1 LDLLL
6 KNCEIPRLHK
16 ILIAILLLGLVFRI
30 IFLIEFRSTP
40 FYRHPT
46 LDAKYYDQLAGSV
59 ASGKLAQDRAFFM
72 GPLYPYSMGLLYFV
86 FGHHYIIPR
95 IAQML
100 LGLACCLFVYRLG
113 RALFASA
120 VGLVAAGI
128 YAIYKP
134 VLFYEQ
140 TLLSETPMALT
151 CVILLYVVAA
161 QRQKSR
167 LLSWFLIGTLLG
179 INALL
184 RGNVLLFAPVLMIWI
199 LVCEYRD
206 NRHSFVLTSL
216 KKILTFLLG
225 LSISILPVTL
235 HNYAAE
241 KDFVL
246 ISSNAGFNFYIG
258 NHEGATG
265 LFEIPPLVDMDQ
277 DPSGSRVAEADQG
290 RYPLKSSEVSSYW
303 SSRAVKFIRQNP
315 GDFIRL
321 LVKKLYFFWGQTEIA
336 QIYSMNLM
344 KGFMPILTW
353 PLPGFYIIG
362 PLSLM
367 GMGLCL
373 FKPDRRKILIV
384 LFVHI
389 YVLSFL
395 PFFLTARYRIPV
407 IPVLCIF
414 SSVAIVHLGGIIYKK
429 RLKEAAIFFSGLI
442 LLFVILDNT
451 RFFSSRDEASQFH
464 NALGLMYK
472 SEGKGDEA
480 VREFHNALIAKS
492 SSYAYANLA
501 TYYYENKDYDQANGY
516 YQEAIRLE
524 PYNARMYFNAGQAF
538 LAAQKFDEARTSF
551 EKATTLDSRVHPLA
565 HYNLAILYIRKK
577 EESKARKA
585 LETYFEMC
593 PRDLE
598 ARRFFHALLKK

>member
-1 LDLLL
+1 MFLL
-6 KNCEIPRLHK
+6 
-16 ILIAILLLGLVFRI
+16 
-30 IFLIEFRSTP
+30 EFRSTP

-46 LDAKYYDQLAGSV
+46 LDAKYYDQLARSV
-59 ASGKLAQDRAFFM
+59 TSGKLAQDRAFFM
-72 GPLYPYSMGLLYFV
+72 GPLYPYCMGLLYFV
-86 FGHHYIIPR
+86 FGRHYIIPR
-95 IAQML
+95 LAQML

-113 RALFASA
+113 RALFSSA

-128 YAIYKP
+128 YAVYKP

-151 CVILLYVVAA
+151 CVILLYVIAA
-161 QRQKSR
+161 QRQKSHVI
-167 LLSWFLIGTLLG
+167 SWFLIGALLG

-184 RGNVLLFAPVLMIWI
+184 RGNVLLFAPVLIMWI

-206 NRHSFVLTSL
+206 DRHSFVLTSL
-216 KKILTFLLG
+216 KKTLTFILG
-225 LSISILPVTL
+225 LIISILPVTL

-246 ISSNAGFNFYIG
+246 ISSNAGFNFFIG
-258 NHEGATG
+258 NHKGATG
-265 LFEIPPLVDMDQ
+265 IFEIPPLVDMDQ
-277 DPSGSRVAEADQG
+277 DPSGSRVAEADLG
-290 RYPLKSSEVSSYW
+290 LFPLKSSEVSSYW
-303 SSRAVKFIRQNP
+303 SSKAVKFISQNP

-321 LVKKLYFFWGQTEIA
+321 LVKKLYFFWGRTEIA

-344 KGFMPILTW
+344 KEFMPVITW

-362 PLSLM
+362 PLSIL

-373 FKPDRRKILIV
+373 FKPDRRTILIV

-395 PFFLTARYRIPV
+395 PFFLTARYRVPV

-414 SSVAIVHLGGIIYKK
+414 SSVAVVHLGGIIHKK
-429 RLKEAAIFFSGLI
+429 RLKEAGIFFSGLI

-472 SEGKGDEA
+472 SEGRGDDA
-480 VREFHNALIAKS
+480 VREFHNALIAKP

-501 TYYYENKDYDQANGY
+501 TYYYENKDYDQAIGY
-516 YQEAIRLE
+516 YKEAIRLD
-524 PYNARMYFNAGQAF
+524 PDNARMYFNLGQAY
-538 LAAQKFDEARTSF
+538 LVKEQFDEARISY
-551 EKATTLDSRVHPLA
+551 EKATFLDSRVHPLA
-565 HYNLAILYIRKK
+565 HYNLAILYIRNK

-585 LETYFEMC
+585 METYFKIC
-593 PRDLE
+593 PKDVE
-598 ARRFFHALLKK
+598 ARRFLQELLKK